1 MQYKNILIVL
11 SIYLTLALNSA
22 ECEHGYSIAN
32 RIQIN
37 GRSRLMIETL
47 DALMNVRMLLFPD
60 DVRRTLRKQLNSYVM
75 YLLAASITNWVL
87 INTSLISSLYD
98 VDHIDPQNTS
108 LIVCKLRIISPGSDY
123 TQYRLRKSD
132 RDLMKMVAG
141 EVFVYLV
148 STILY
153 AVNTLYGF
161 ITGPIAQQK
170 SGMRLAIEALA
181 GFIVSPLLSFLY
193 CVTPFY
199 GRVRLSILY

>member
-108 LIVCKLRIISPGSDY
+108 LIVCKLRMYGSHMLLMLSRSFTIAACIDRLVLTSSSARIRSLSQPKVARDVIIF
-123 TQYRLRKSD
+123 
-132 RDLMKMVAG
+132 LM
-141 EVFVYLV
+141 L
-148 STILY
+148 IW
-153 AVNTLYGF
+153 
-161 ITGPIAQQK
+161 PI
-170 SGMRLAIEALA
+170 IP
-181 GFIVSPLLSFLY
+181 V
-193 CVTPFY
+193 
-199 GRVRLSILY
+199 

>member
-32 RIQIN
+32 RIQTN

-47 DALMNVRMLLFPD
+47 DPLMNVRMLLFPD
-60 DVRRTLRKQLNSYVM
+60 DVRR
-75 YLLAASITNWVL
+75 
-87 INTSLISSLYD
+87 
-98 VDHIDPQNTS
+98 
-108 LIVCKLRIISPGSDY
+108 ISPGSDY

>member
-1 MQYKNILIVL
+1 MQISTINDIQLNLGRYGLSALVVLGNIGNILTIL
-11 SIYLTLALNSA
+11 IF
-22 ECEHGYSIAN
+22 I
-32 RIQIN
+32 
-37 GRSRLMIETL
+37 
-47 DALMNVRMLLFPD
+47 
-60 DVRRTLRKQLNSYVM
+60 RTLRKQLNSCVM
-75 YLLAASITNWVL
+75 YLLATSITNWVL

>member
-1 MQYKNILIVL
+1 CGPTSYYAFAF
-11 SIYLTLALNSA
+11 SIYLFIFIEALPPIFMVLFGLLTRYNLKQA
-22 ECEHGYSIAN
+22 
-32 RIQIN
+32 
-37 GRSRLMIETL
+37 RSR
-47 DALMNVRMLLFPD
+47 
-60 DVRRTLRKQLNSYVM
+60 
-75 YLLAASITNWVL
+75 
-87 INTSLISSLYD
+87 
-98 VDHIDPQNTS
+98 
-108 LIVCKLRIISPGSDY
+108 ISPGSDY
-123 TQYRLRKSD
+123 TQHRLRKSD

-153 AVNTLYGF
+153 PVNTLYGF

-193 CVTPFY
+193 CVAPYY